1 MLHRSVRATPLE
13 QTRRLAG
20 DELIQDPIASITHA
34 ITIHCPRR
42 DVWPWIA
49 QMGAGRAGWYSYDFL
64 DNGRRRSAERIL
76 PEMQHVAIGTLFPAS
91 PGAIDGFHVLQ
102 IETGRSLV
110 LGWVPAKGSAP
121 IMTWAFALE
130 DADEGSTRLVTR
142 ARGSHD
148 YPFYGLPRALGE
160 PCIRIVHFVMERK
173 QLLGIASRAEE
184 GAGGVISG

>member
-34 ITIHCPRR
+34 ITIRRLRR

-64 DNGRRRSAERIL
+64 DNGRHRSAERIV
-76 PEMQHVAIGTLFPAS
+76 PELQSIAVGTLFPAL
-91 PGAIDGFHVLQ
+91 PGETTGFHVLDF
-102 IETGRSLV
+102 ETGVSLV
-110 LGWVPAKGSAP
+110 IGWRPQPNAAP
-121 IMTWAFALE
+121 LMTWSFVLE
-130 DADEGSTRLVTR
+130 DADEGCTRLVTR
-142 ARGSHD
+142 VRGSHD

-160 PCIRIVHFVMERK
+160 PVIRSVHFIMERK
-173 QLLGIASRAEE
+173 QLLGIASRAEVAVLSRAE
-184 GAGGVISG
+184 